1 VNIKNNW
8 NDLYGI
14 TWGYLGTTLYG
25 SWRGGTFIRIYDRK
39 RTNGQRSRI
48 KENNGYSKFLK
59 HEYIKKKKC
68 NNITIMWWNKKTK
81 LKGEINFE
89 YVFT

>member
-1 VNIKNNW
+1 MVPE
-8 NDLYGI
+8 G
-14 TWGYLGTTLYG
+14 
-25 SWRGGTFIRIYDRK
+25 GGTFIRIYDRK

-68 NNITIMWWNKKTK
+68 NNITIM
-81 LKGEINFE
+81 
-89 YVFT
+89 

>member
-1 VNIKNNW
+1 MVPE
-8 NDLYGI
+8 G
-14 TWGYLGTTLYG
+14 
-25 SWRGGTFIRIYDRK
+25 GGTFIRIYDRK

-68 NNITIMWWNKKTK
+68 NNITIMWWNKKLSWK
-81 LKGEINFE
+81 VK
-89 YVFT
+89 